1 MKNYLILFLKGLGVG
16 AANIIPGVS
25 GGTVALITG
34 IFEKLINSLKSFDL
48 TAVKLLF
55 SGKFSEFAK
64 HINFFFLLAVF
75 GGAGVGVY
83 GLAFVLKPL
92 FEYYPVFVW
101 AFFLGLIAAS
111 IYFVGKKITKWS
123 LSVILAFI
131 VGTAIAVV
139 ITTVLEPAQQ
149 NSSFIYVFICG
160 IVAVC
165 SMILPGLSGS
175 FVLLLMGNYELI
187 MIEAVKNLNISLII
201 PFGAGCVFG
210 LLAFSHF
217 LSWVFK
223 KFPNHTLATLT
234 GFIFGSLGILWP
246 WKTEITKL
254 IENGKEKVIGYNW
267 FLPQSLNS
275 EVIIAVLLIIIGI
288 IIIWGIEKTA
298 EKKQ

>member
-1 MKNYLILFLKGLGVG
+1 MKKYIILILKGLGIG

-25 GGTVALITG
+25 GGTIALITG
-34 IFEKLINSLKSFDL
+34 IFEEIINSLKSFDL

-55 SGKFSEFAK
+55 TGKLKKFAE

-75 GGAGVGVY
+75 GGAGGGVY

-92 FEYYPVFVW
+92 FEHYPVFVW
-101 AFFLGLIAAS
+101 SFFLGLIAAS
-111 IYFVGKKITKWS
+111 IYFVGKKITKWTF
-123 LSVILAFI
+123 SVFLTFI
-131 VGTAIAVV
+131 AGTVV
-139 ITTVLEPAQQ
+139 ALIITVVLDPAQQ
-149 NSSFIYVFICG
+149 NDSFIYVFVCG

-187 MIEAVKNLNISLII
+187 MIEAVKNLNINLII
-201 PFGAGCVFG
+201 PFGAGCVIG

-223 KFPNHTLATLT
+223 KFPNQTIATLT
-234 GFIFGSLGILWP
+234 GFIMGSLGILWP

-254 IENGKEKVIGYNW
+254 LENGKEKVIGYHW
-267 FLPQSLNS
+267 FIPKTVNL
-275 EVIIAVLLIIIGI
+275 EAITAVLLIIAGI
-288 IIIWGIEKTA
+288 IIIWFLEKTA

>member
-1 MKNYLILFLKGLGVG
+1 MQKYLILFLKGLGVG

-25 GGTVALITG
+25 GGTIALITG
-34 IFEKLINSLKSFDL
+34 IFEEIINSLKKFDL
-48 TAVKLLF
+48 TAVKLF
-55 SGKFSEFAK
+55 FTGRFSEFAK

-75 GGAGVGVY
+75 GGAGGGVY
-83 GLAFVLKPL
+83 GLAYVLKPL
-92 FEYYPVFVW
+92 FDYYPVFVW

-123 LSVILAFI
+123 FSVILAFI

-187 MIEAVKNLNISLII
+187 MIDAVKNLNVSLII

-210 LLAFSHF
+210 LLAFSHL

-223 KFPNHTLATLT
+223 KFPDHTLSVLT

-254 IENGKEKVIGYNW
+254 IEDGKEKVIGYNW
-267 FLPQSLNS
+267 FIPESLNS
-275 EVIIAVLLIIIGI
+275 EVIIAILLIIIGI
-288 IIIWGIEKTA
+288 IIIWAIEKSA